1 VDLVGIAETRDMLG
15 GISRQPGHRR
25 DEGFPDPSGGGFG
38 SILIHL
44 WRC

>member
-1 VDLVGIAETRDMLG
+1 MDLVGIAETRDMLG
-15 GISRQPGHRR
+15 GVSRQRGHTR